1 MMIATSATDGI
12 DPTLLV
18 PVVCVFVGLVLGTLL
33 GLAIRR
39 REVERLE
46 RRIGW
51 LTDCLDKI
59 VGFKGDDAPDGRR
72 VCVTV
77 KVPE

>member
-46 RRIGW
+46 RRIAW
-51 LTDCLDKI
+51 LEESLNKLCGIKFGTT
-59 VGFKGDDAPDGRR
+59 PDGRR
-72 VCVTV
+72 VCVAV
-77 KVPE
+77 EVPD

>member
-18 PVVCVFVGLVLGTLL
+18 PVVCVLVGLVLGTLL

-51 LTDCLDKI
+51 LESCLRDLGI
-59 VGFKGDDAPDGRR
+59 VASPDPDGRR

-77 KVPE
+77 EVPE

>member
-39 REVERLE
+39 REVERLG
-46 RRIGW
+46 RRIAW
-51 LTDCLDKI
+51 LESCLQDLGI
-59 VGFKGDDAPDGRR
+59 VASSDSDGRR

-77 KVPE
+77 EAPD